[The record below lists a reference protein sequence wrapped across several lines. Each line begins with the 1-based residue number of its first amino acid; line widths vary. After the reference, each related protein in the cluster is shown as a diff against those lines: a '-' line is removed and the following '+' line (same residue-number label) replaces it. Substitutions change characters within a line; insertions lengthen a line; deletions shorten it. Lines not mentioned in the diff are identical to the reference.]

1 MPGLPSG
8 TVTFLFTDIEGSTRL
23 LHELGD
29 RYVDVLAEH
38 RRIVR
43 DAFGR
48 NGGVEVDTQGDA
60 FFVAFDRASEAL
72 AAAAD
77 ARAELEGGP
86 VRVRMGVHTGE
97 PIATDEGYVGIDVH
111 RAARIAASGHGGQ
124 VLVSQSTRD
133 LVGAEG
139 LRDLGEHRLKDLS
152 APERIYQLGDGTF
165 PPLKTLYATNLPVP
179 TSPFLGRAQE
189 LRAVEEQI
197 RDTATRLLTL
207 AGAGGTGKTRLA
219 LQAAAEAADE
229 YQQGVWWVPLA
240 AITDAASVLPTAAQ
254 VLGGGA
260 PLAEIV
266 GDRRLLLLLDNFE
279 HVIDAAAE
287 LPALLAACRN
297 LDVLVTSRELLRV
310 RGEHVYPVPVLA
322 RAEARELFVARA
334 REVDPGFEPDAFV
347 DEICARLDDLPL
359 ALELAAART
368 SLLTS
373 EQLLERLGSRLDLLR
388 GGRDAELRQRTLRAT
403 IEWSYDLLSVEEQAR
418 ALRRGARRGW
428 ISARPPSD
436 RCLGASA
443 GDTERAARL
452 GAEALELDRQR
463 GSRRDEA
470 IALNVLGTA
479 ALARGDRSEGVRL
492 MRESAALAGEVGF
505 HWWRGITLANLADW
519 LLEAGQLDE
528 AEGASSRQSR

>member
-1 MPGLPSG
+1 M
-8 TVTFLFTDIEGSTRL
+8 
-23 LHELGD
+23 
-29 RYVDVLAEH
+29 
-38 RRIVR
+38 
-43 DAFGR
+43 
-48 NGGVEVDTQGDA
+48 
-60 FFVAFDRASEAL
+60 
-72 AAAAD
+72 
-77 ARAELEGGP
+77 
-86 VRVRMGVHTGE
+86 RMGVHTGE
-97 PIATDEGYVGIDVH
+97 PIATDEGYLGIDVH

-139 LRDLGEHRLKDLS
+139 LRDLGEHRLKDRS

-189 LRAVEEQI
+189 LGAVEEQI

-207 AGAGGTGKTRLA
+207 AGPGGTGKTRLA

-297 LDVLVTSRELLRV
+297 LDVLVTSRELLHV

-322 RAEARELFVARA
+322 RAAACQLFVARA

-388 GGRDAELRQRTLRAT
+388 GGRDAELRQADVAGDDRVVIRPVVGRGA
-403 IEWSYDLLSVEEQAR
+403 AR
-418 ALRRGARRGW
+418 ACRVVGLSRQLVGRDRRAGVSRRPRGARVARRQEPRPPLGDPSPRHARDDPRVRRGAACAHRPRR
-428 ISARPPSD
+428 
-436 RCLGASA
+436 ASP
-443 GDTERAARL
+443 RAARASP
-452 GAEALELDRQR
+452 GAGGGRQSVPEAVGSHRPELIVPERANID
-463 GSRRDEA
+463 
-470 IALNVLGTA
+470 IALAWALG
-479 ALARGDRSEGVRL
+479 
-492 MRESAALAGEVGF
+492 AGEVGLGLRLMWLVEL
-505 HWWRGITLANLADW
+505 HLVTGDPLA
-519 LLEAGQLDE
+519 
-528 AEGASSRQSR
+528 AEPGSTRSSRRPTTESMSPCAPGPSAFAGGHST